1 MDFDSLKITAKINS
15 SNYEGKNYDTA
26 THAKVSNV
34 SKANNVKAVTAT
46 NSDNN
51 ASNDNSNS
59 ELDRETFLSQLS
71 STINVANE
79 NLKAMMVKKEFSYR
93 VHEETHRVIVDV
105 KNSETGEVIKE
116 IPSES
121 DLDTLAKIQEL
132 AGIFVD
138 EKR

>member
-15 SNYEGKNYDTA
+15 SNYESKSYQTTTKTSTA
-26 THAKVSNV
+26 SEVKEIKLVSSAINE
-34 SKANNVKAVTAT
+34 ANT
-46 NSDNN
+46 SDNT
-51 ASNDNSNS
+51 
-59 ELDRETFLSQLS
+59 EYDRESFLSQLS
-71 STINVANE
+71 STIEVANE
-79 NLKAMMVKKEFSYR
+79 SLKALMIKKEFSYR

-105 KNSETGEVIKE
+105 RNSETGEVIKE

-132 AGIFVD
+132 AGLFVD